1 MKFIRETWLMF
12 VTNMTATGRN
22 PIWIIVGMFQPAC
35 YLILFTPLL
44 KQVAAAPGFP
54 TGGALRV
61 FAPGLVV
68 MMGMFGSAFV
78 GFGLIADLRAGI
90 IERLRVTPVHRM
102 AILLGRGLRDVAM
115 LLLQTTVLLLVAWIL
130 GLQAS
135 PAGVA
140 ITMGLVILIGL
151 VMSSCSYALALAV
164 RDEDAL
170 ASTLNFF
177 LLPLMLLS
185 GIMLPLSLAP
195 GWLRALASA
204 NPLAHAVDAARAL
217 FSGNLTDP
225 SVARGF
231 VIMAVLAALT
241 IWWAARSFRN
251 AIA

>member
-1 MKFIRETWLMF
+1 MCK
-12 VTNMTATGRN
+12 TNVIATGRN
-22 PIWIIVGMFQPAC
+22 PVWIAVGLFQPAC

-44 KQVAAAPGFP
+44 KQVASAPGFP

-61 FAPGLVV
+61 FTPGLVV

-115 LLLQTTVLLLVAWIL
+115 LLLQTTVLLIVACIL

-140 ITMGLVILIGL
+140 ITMGLVVLIGL

-195 GWLRALASA
+195 GWLRTIASA
-204 NPLAHAVDAARAL
+204 NPLAHAVEAARAL

-225 SVARGF
+225 SIPRGF
-231 VIMAVLAALT
+231 AIMAVLAALT